1 MPLENVVL
9 NVQSMQRKR
18 WRGPWPSYLLPL
30 EEQQFGEKWSANSF
44 WNQVQPLYWKEYTE
58 RSRFSLP
65 CMNFLTWE
73 EQIPNFYSY
82 GVLKKHVCWSTH
94 QNQLQDMQALRNSKL
109 NIQHYFS
116 AFSNAFKR
124 EPEKF
129 CLLLTQAPHETTFS
143 RTVLPC
149 LLTTE

>member
-1 MPLENVVL
+1 MLC
-9 NVQSMQRKR
+9 SMSKAC
-18 WRGPWPSYLLPL
+18 RGRDGGARGRVTYYHW
-30 EEQQFGEKWSANSF
+30 KNSSLGRSGLQTLSGTKSSLSIGK
-44 WNQVQPLYWKEYTE
+44 NIQKEVGFPYPAWI
-58 RSRFSLP
+58 FSLGK
-65 CMNFLTWE
+65 NKFLTFTL
-73 EQIPNFYSY
+73 IVS
-82 GVLKKHVCWSTH
+82 LKKHVCWSTH

-129 CLLLTQAPHETTFS
+129 CLPLTQAPHETTFS